1 MSRNGKII
9 IGMFSLVFVLLY
21 NWTHTGG
28 LLASYVRPEFVGYI
42 AAAGIELS
50 VVGLSLRI
58 YELRTEQS
66 DAKFH
71 IVTLAAVVIVSALAN
86 IAEGYAVKF
95 GESLTSAN
103 IGRLDAVQAIVSLS
117 ATGLL
122 SLVVFALAE
131 VVGHDIG
138 ASDTQVV
145 AQDLSIDLRGLQVPS
160 TGETDAP
167 NSVTGDDTGYN
178 ASQSRQNGTSSDFGM
193 KPDALGVEELSEA
206 PSAVM
211 ERDTIEARLAQV
223 QLTGKYTVDMVNC
236 LLAVPEA
243 KPAQLAAYIGCSRQH
258 VDNTI
263 KRWEQDKKISKNG
276 QVKFIEPVNN

>member
-9 IGMFSLVFVLLY
+9 VGMFSLVFVLLY

-71 IVTLAAVVIVSALAN
+71 VATLAAVVIVSALAN

-160 TGETDAP
+160 TGETDEP

-178 ASQSRQNGTSSDFGM
+178 MIALKKTASIQSDIAENDESTTKASS
-193 KPDALGVEELSEA
+193 EE
-206 PSAVM
+206 PSAVL
-211 ERDTIEARLAQV
+211 ERDKVTTADIILEFYSRNPNATLTQAAQHVARA
-223 QLTGKYTVDMVNC
+223 TGTTYSRQ
-236 LLAVPEA
+236 AIS
-243 KPAQLAAYIGCSRQH
+243 AQLKRLEVAGLVERNGH
-258 VDNTI
+258 VT
-263 KRWEQDKKISKNG
+263 
-276 QVKFIEPVNN
+276 VKAQS